1 MKKSKAEIDAESYSF
16 NTVPSGLN
24 LEEPYLKTGIDSKP
38 EVHPRQEIQMNASFK
53 LNAAAR
59 LTASLKIKKKA
70 SIMPS
75 NQSGDHDTHISSVED
90 VEDETE

>member
-1 MKKSKAEIDAESYSF
+1 MKKINAESYSF

-38 EVHPRQEIQMNASFK
+38 EVHPRREIQ

-59 LTASLKIKKKA
+59 LVASLVKKRKSKA

-75 NQSGDHDTHISSVED
+75 NQAGDHDTHISSTSDLDIDED
-90 VEDETE
+90 DGN